1 VIPIH
6 RALALLIVL
15 WTCAAPQAIGAAQPG
30 QRLLP
35 VLQERFGLSEGQVR
49 DALGALLV
57 FTRERL
63 PKPEFDEFAR
73 TIPNAD
79 LLMQQVVQRGIVTKP
94 IDDLDEY
101 EAVLGNAGISTANA
115 AAFAPAILDELRAMG
130 HDRERDI
137 LARALN

>member
-1 VIPIH
+1 MIPIH
-6 RALALLIVL
+6 RTLVLLVVL
-15 WTCAAPQAIGAAQPG
+15 WTCAAPHAIDAAQPG
-30 QRLLP
+30 QRLVP

-63 PKPEFDEFAR
+63 PKPEFDELAR

-94 IDDLDEY
+94 IDDVDEY
-101 EAVLGNAGISTANA
+101 EAVLGNAGISAANA
-115 AAFAPAILDELRAMG
+115 AAFAPAVLDALRAMG

-137 LARALN
+137 LARVLN